1 MLKKDYYGQD
11 FQVIDVIQLFGLGF
25 ERGNMIKY
33 VARAGLKDTSKYHE
47 DFDKAF
53 TYYEFYIDKRFEF
66 IRNLFIR
73 AMYLYVKTFKRSKFE
88 KYTVF
93 LNSLDRSKKNMIED
107 IINNKMLTRDFVHF
121 KKMLHIL
128 YAPIITKV

>member
-33 VARAGLKDTSKYHE
+33 VARAGIKDKSKYQE
-47 DFDKAF
+47 DYTKAF

-73 AMYLYVKTFKRSKFE
+73 LMYLYVKTFKRSKFK
-88 KYTVF
+88 KYTYF
-93 LNSLDRSKKNMIED
+93 LDNLDGSKKDMIER
-107 IINNKMLTRDFVHF
+107 IIKNNMLTKDFVHF
-121 KKMLHIL
+121 QKMLIIL
-128 YAPIITKV
+128 YAPIRTKV